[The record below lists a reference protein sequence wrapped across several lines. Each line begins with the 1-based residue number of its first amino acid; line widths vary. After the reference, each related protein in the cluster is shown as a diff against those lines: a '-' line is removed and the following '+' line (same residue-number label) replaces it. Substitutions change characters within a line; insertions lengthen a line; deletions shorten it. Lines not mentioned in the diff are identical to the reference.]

1 LSSINSIVRP
11 NVCLFWGLLTA
22 CVVGLASP
30 ASAQT
35 AVNGTLLISEF
46 RVRGPN
52 GANDEFVEIYNNT
65 NASHTVTAASGTG
78 YGLAASDGVTRC
90 SIPNGTV
97 LPARGHYLCVNSVGY
112 SLASYPA
119 GSGTTATGNA
129 TYTTDIPDN
138 AGIALFNNNTGG
150 GSYSLANR
158 IDAVGSTSEANTLYK
173 EGTGYPALVP
183 FSIDYSFARK
193 LAGGCTGSGGG
204 GNCDS
209 VALMLSTAGPASS
222 NVQDTNNNAN
232 DFIFVDT
239 NGTSA
244 GAGQR
249 LGAPGPEN
257 TNSPIARDGGSL
269 TASNLDPCGHRYEP
283 PNQVRDF
290 TSDPANNSTFGTLDL
305 RRRFTNSSGVPI
317 TRLRFRIVDITTF
330 PSISNVADL
339 RPRTATTVVVTVD
352 RPPCG
357 SGTSNVAVQGTTLEQ
372 PPSQPNGSG
381 FNGSLS
387 VGTITPGTPLA
398 AGASVDVRFLLG
410 IQQNGAGRFCVAA
423 ETVPATSS
431 QILCAI
437 VPTTDALTFTNSSGI
452 PVPGTGTSGPGNP
465 YPSNITVAGLT
476 GTISKVTVTLK
487 NITHTFPDDLDV
499 LLVGPTGVKLIL
511 MSDALGATDLAGQTY
526 TFDSTGGILLPDAA
540 TVGSG
545 QYQPTNYGAGDT
557 FPIPAPGAPYL
568 SPAPAGA
575 DSLAAFNGQ
584 NPNGTWSLYVF
595 DDVGGDTGNI
605 AGGWDLTITTSGL
618 PGVVTTDFNGDGTS
632 DIAVFRPMTG
642 EWFVQN
648 QGTVGWGAAGDIPV
662 AGDYN
667 GDGVTDRAVY
677 RPSTG
682 VWYVHNQGAVVWGA
696 PGDIPVP
703 GDYLGAGSTQRA
715 VYRPSTGVWYV
726 ENQAGVVW
734 GAPGDIPV
742 PGDYNG
748 DLVTDVAVY
757 RPSTGTWFVQ
767 GLAPV
772 TWGSPGD
779 MPVPADY
786 DGDRAADFA
795 VFRPST
801 GVWFVHGQAPVAW
814 GSPGDMPVPADY
826 NGDRATDFAVFRP
839 STGVWFVHGQ
849 APVAW
854 GTAGDLPVPRPET
867 LGDVNWDGTLDVA
880 GYLAD
885 FDGNGSSDFA
895 VYQPSTS
902 TWFAQGQVPV
912 AWGAAGD
919 IPVPG
924 DYNGGLSAERAVYRP
939 SSGAWYVEGQAPV
952 VWGAAGDIPVP
963 GDYDGNGK
971 VNIGVYRPST
981 GEWFVQGRPVVV
993 WGNPGD
999 VPVPGDYDGNGTVDI
1014 AVYRPSIGWWF
1025 VQGQAPVV
1033 WGSVGDIPVPGDYD
1047 GNGTVDIGVYRP
1059 SSGWWFVQGQPALQ
1073 WGAAGDL
1080 PVPGDFDGNGTVDF
1094 AVYRPSTGWWFV
1106 WNGAALQWGAVGDN
1120 PASRAYVPR

>member
-1 LSSINSIVRP
+1 LISINSIVRRD
-11 NVCLFWGLLTA
+11 VCLFWGLLTA
-22 CVVGLASP
+22 CVVGLPSP

-35 AVNGTLLISEF
+35 ATNGTLLISEF

-65 NASHTVTAASGTG
+65 DASHTVTAASGTG

-173 EGTGYPALVP
+173 EGTGYPALTP

-193 LAGGCTGSGGG
+193 LNGGCTGSGTGG
-204 GNCDS
+204 SGNCNS
-209 VALMLSTAGPASS
+209 VALILTTAGPSS
-222 NVQDTNNNAN
+222 ANLLDTNSNAS

-257 TNSPIARDGGSL
+257 TSSPIARDGGAL
-269 TASNLDPCGHRYEP
+269 GVSNLDPCGHRYEP
-283 PNQVRDF
+283 PNMVRDL

-305 RRRFTNSSGVPI
+305 RRTFTNNAGVPI

-339 RPRTATTVVVTVD
+339 RPRTSTSVVVTVD

-410 IQQNGAGRFCVAA
+410 VQQTGAARFCIVA

-431 QILCAI
+431 QIHCAI
-437 VPTTDALTFTNSSGI
+437 TTTNLVNQTFSNSGAI
-452 PVPGTGTSGPGNP
+452 QVPGGGATSGPASP
-465 YPSNITVAGLT
+465 YPSSIAVGGLAGTVT
-476 GTISKVTVTLK
+476 KVTVTLR
-487 NITHTFPDDLDV
+487 NITHAFPDDIDV

-511 MSDALGATDLAGQTY
+511 MSDALGSTALTGQTY
-526 TFDSTGGILLPDAA
+526 TFDSTAGAVLPDGATAA
-540 TVGSG
+540 SG
-545 QYQPTNYGAGDT
+545 TYQPTNHLGGDT
-557 FPIPAPGAPYL
+557 FPAPAPGGPYL
-568 SPAPAGA
+568 SPGPAGS
-575 DSLAAFNGQ
+575 DSLAVFNGLS
-584 NPNGTWSLYVF
+584 PNGTWSLYVF
-595 DDVGGDTGNI
+595 DDAGADTGTI
-605 AGGWDLTITTSGL
+605 ASGWDLTFTTGL
-618 PGVVTTDFNGDGTS
+618 SGVVTSDFNGNGAS
-632 DIAVFRPMTG
+632 DIAVFRPQTG
-642 EWFVQN
+642 QWFVPN
-648 QGTVGWGAAGDIPV
+648 QATVAWGAAGDIPV

-667 GDGVTDRAVY
+667 GDGLTDRAVY

-682 VWYVHNQGAVVWGA
+682 VWYVHNQASAVWGM

-703 GDYLGAGSTQRA
+703 ADYFGAGSTQRA
-715 VYRPSTGVWYV
+715 VYRPSTGTWYV
-726 ENQAGVVW
+726 EGQAGVGW

-748 DLVTDVAVY
+748 DLVADIAVYRPSTGVWYVRGGATAAWGSPGDVPVPADYDGDGTMDVAVY
-757 RPSTGTWFVQ
+757 RPSTGVWYVQ

-772 TWGSPGD
+772 AWGSPGD
-779 MPVPADY
+779 VPVPADY
-786 DGDRAADFA
+786 NGDRTADFA

-801 GVWFVHGQAPVAW
+801 GVWYAQGQAAVAW
-814 GSPGDMPVPADY
+814 GG
-826 NGDRATDFAVFRP
+826 
-839 STGVWFVHGQ
+839 
-849 APVAW
+849 
-854 GTAGDLPVPRPET
+854 AGDLPVPRPET
-867 LGDVNWDGTLDVA
+867 LGDLNWDGTPDVA

-885 FDGNGSSDFA
+885 FDGNGTSDFA
-895 VYQPSTS
+895 VYRPSTN
-902 TWFAQGQVPV
+902 TWYAPGQVPV

-924 DYNGGLSAERAVYRP
+924 DYNGGAAAERAVYRP
-939 SSGAWYVEGQAPV
+939 SAGVWYVENQAPV

-999 VPVPGDYDGNGTVDI
+999 VPVPGDYDGN
-1014 AVYRPSIGWWF
+1014 
-1025 VQGQAPVV
+1025 
-1033 WGSVGDIPVPGDYD
+1033 
-1047 GNGTVDIGVYRP
+1047 
-1059 SSGWWFVQGQPALQ
+1059 
-1073 WGAAGDL
+1073 
-1080 PVPGDFDGNGTVDF
+1080 
-1094 AVYRPSTGWWFV
+1094 
-1106 WNGAALQWGAVGDN
+1106 
-1120 PASRAYVPR
+1120 